1 MVIVLHSGR
10 YTYNV
15 VALLARCEQRRLIM
29 HYKHRMPMPYNI
41 ILSSTHYIIIWCEFH
56 HIETA
61 IAATV
66 IITFKIIITI
76 IIFYMYTLKYYV
88 LALWPRS
95 QSIISLSTIMLN
107 AFCVMV
113 CFSFRPTV
121 AAVTLSLTLSRALSL
136 HLSVFFLMVRPQ
148 KQARS
153 GKRFR
158 YLFPSR
164 LHCSRVSLFQV
175 PPKMFTAKSYG
186 LVKME

>member
-121 AAVTLSLTLSRALSL
+121 AAVTLSLALSRALSL
-136 HLSVFFLMVRPQ
+136 HLSPFSFLWFGRRNRRVLESVSVIYFHLVYTVRACHSSRCHL
-148 KQARS
+148 KC
-153 GKRFR
+153 
-158 YLFPSR
+158 LLPSR
-164 LHCSRVSLFQV
+164 TVS
-175 PPKMFTAKSYG
+175 
-186 LVKME
+186 